1 MEQQKI
7 RDYQNYMAYA
17 IAFFIPVFPV
27 LNNLFIACFLILGLI
42 SLAKGY
48 AQFRLTSVSVI
59 MLSLYALHLVGLLYT
74 SNMERGLFDIEVKLS
89 LMIFPIA
96 FLGYSGT
103 TQENYRATL
112 RMFLLGT
119 LTAAAFCLI
128 QSAYKVLILDYGYWH
143 FLTSRFSVIVHQS
156 YFAMYLIFALL
167 IHAYLE
173 WPLMRKNQRLRTF
186 GNISIFLFLSIA
198 VVLTGSKIGFIMWF
212 FIMLGLMIALV
223 KSLQLKWLPVIM
235 MVIISSIIGVIFQNA
250 PMLQERVV
258 NMVKVAKS
266 DEVDRESKESTAVR
280 SLVYSSA
287 LEIVSTQDWFGQ
299 GTGDFQDR
307 LDEVYN
313 KRQYT
318 MAAEQHLNAHNTF
331 FQTWIALGIP
341 GLTMVIG
348 LFSIMFYQS
357 IKHREYIY
365 LGFTLLF
372 LLISLTE
379 SALNMRA
386 GVIFFAF
393 FTTLFAKKTSNAPNA
408 H

>member
-7 RDYQNYMAYA
+7 LDYQNYMAYA

-96 FLGYSGT
+96 FLGYTGT
-103 TQENYRATL
+103 TQENYRAIL
-112 RMFLLGT
+112 RMFLIGT
-119 LTAAAFCLI
+119 FTAAAFCLL
-128 QSAYKVLILDYGYWH
+128 QSSYKVLILDYGYWH

-186 GNISIFLFLSIA
+186 GNIGIFLFLSIA

-223 KSLQLKWLPVIM
+223 KTLRLKWLPIIL

-266 DEVDRESKESTAVR
+266 DEVDHDSKESTAVR

-287 LEIVSTQDWFGQ
+287 WEIVSTQDWFGQ

-313 KRQYT
+313 ERQYT
-318 MAAEQHLNAHNTF
+318 MAAEQHLNAHNLF

-348 LFSIMFYQS
+348 LFSLMFYQS